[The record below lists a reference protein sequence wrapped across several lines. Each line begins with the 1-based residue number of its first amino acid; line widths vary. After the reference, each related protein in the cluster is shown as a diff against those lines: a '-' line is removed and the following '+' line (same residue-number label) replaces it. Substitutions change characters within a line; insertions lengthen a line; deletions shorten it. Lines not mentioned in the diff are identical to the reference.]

1 MPNDQFNVPCQQKNS
16 NSWQKISQVIAVCDT
31 DSILL
36 GAAADTS
43 GEGERAGGD
52 NVTASL

>member
-16 NSWQKISQVIAVCDT
+16 NSLQKINQVIAVYDT

-36 GAAADTS
+36 GAAADAS
-43 GEGERAGGD
+43 GEGEGAGGD
-52 NVTASL
+52 NVTASF